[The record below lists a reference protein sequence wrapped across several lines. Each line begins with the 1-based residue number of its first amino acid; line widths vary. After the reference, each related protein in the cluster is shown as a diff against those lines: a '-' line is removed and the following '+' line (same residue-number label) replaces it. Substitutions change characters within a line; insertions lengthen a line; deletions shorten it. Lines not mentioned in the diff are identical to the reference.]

1 MFCHG
6 PYAGGAWAMVVS
18 GRRVVHCRRP
28 PRHGSF
34 LPVRLHSGLPAA
46 GPPAAEPC
54 FARNARARPCARFAA
69 ARPIAP
75 AHAREGRTPGPL
87 GSPFGAV
94 SWNVMFCHG
103 PYAGGA
109 WAMVVSGRRVVHCR
123 RPPRHGSLLSIRLH
137 SGLPAA
143 EPCFARNV
151 RARPCARFAAAR
163 LIAPARA
170 GGGRRAHVSPRLQR
184 CFFRAG
190 AKREAARPRGCRS
203 SPPVPILSWIFRSQA
218 LWNRRAFRSWSTV

>member
-6 PYAGGAWAMVVS
+6 PYAGDAWAMVVS

-34 LPVRLHSGLPAA
+34 LSARLHSGLPAA

-54 FARNARARPCARFAA
+54 FARNVRARPCAFRGGAPDCA
-69 ARPIAP
+69 CAR
-75 AHAREGRTPGPL
+75 ARGADARPL

-94 SWNVMFCHG
+94 SWHVMFCHG
-103 PYAGGA
+103 PYAGDA

-123 RPPRHGSLLSIRLH
+123 RPPRHGSFLSIRLH
-137 SGLPAA
+137 SGLPAAGPPAA

-151 RARPCARFAAAR
+151 RARPCAFRGGAPDCACARARERRTPGAR
-163 LIAPARA
+163 LPQTPVVHFFAPARN
-170 GGGRRAHVSPRLQR
+170 GRRRGPADAVPRL
-184 CFFRAG
+184 
-190 AKREAARPRGCRS
+190 PSRS
-203 SPPVPILSWIFRSQA
+203 YHGFSGVKP
-218 LWNRRAFRSWSTV
+218 